1 MTPPP
6 AAGVMGRMSA
16 AASQRDA
23 LGAGTDADF
32 LVVGAGLA
40 GLVAARELVATGRS
54 IVVLEARDRVGGRIL
69 NEAIGGGQVV
79 EVGGQWIGPTQ
90 DRVAALA
97 RSLGIET
104 FPTHSRGDNLIEWR
118 GRVRRYRGSIPRL
131 DPATL
136 LDLGQARLRLDRLAR
151 TVPLEAPWRA
161 PRAARLDAETF
172 AAWIR
177 RNVPTRGARTL
188 LELATQAIWAAEPGE
203 LSLLHVLFYVRS
215 GGGFDRLIGVE
226 GGAQQ
231 DRFVRGSQRLA
242 LALAEE
248 LGPARVRLA
257 SPVRALEQDDGG
269 VRAIVDGG
277 EPVTARRAIVA
288 VAPALAGRIAY
299 RPELP
304 ARRDGLTQR
313 MPHGSVVKCMAVYPR
328 PFWRD
333 AGLSGHATSDRGP
346 AHAIFDN
353 SPPGDAPGVL
363 LGFLE
368 GRAARELGRAP
379 AAERRAAVL
388 GTFERVFGAAAG
400 RPEAF
405 VERAWAEE
413 EWTRGCY
420 GGFFGPGG
428 WTEYGPALREP
439 VGRVHWASAETATVW
454 CGYMDGAVSSGERA
468 AREVLRAE
476 GGTGGRRGRGERS
489 AAPALTHPGP

>member
-1 MTPPP
+1 MS
-6 AAGVMGRMSA
+6 AAGVIGRMSA
-16 AASQRDA
+16 AAFQRDA
-23 LGAGTDADF
+23 PGAGTDADF

-40 GLVAARELVATGRS
+40 GLVAARELVAAGRS
-54 IVVLEARDRVGGRIL
+54 VVVLEARERVGGRIL
-69 NEAIGGGQVV
+69 NEEIGGGQVV
-79 EVGGQWIGPTQ
+79 EVGGQWFGPTQ
-90 DRVAALA
+90 ARIAALA
-97 RSLGIET
+97 RSLGVET
-104 FPTHSRGDNLIEWR
+104 FPTHNRGDNLIEWR

-188 LELATQAIWAAEPGE
+188 LELATQAIWAAEPCE
-203 LSLLHVLFYVRS
+203 LSLLHVLFYVHS
-215 GGGFDRLIGVE
+215 GGGFDRLIGIE

-231 DRFVRGSQRLA
+231 DRFVGGSERLA

-257 SPVRALEQDDGG
+257 SPVRALEQDDEG

-277 EPVTARRAIVA
+277 APVTARRAMVA

-299 RPELP
+299 RPKLP

-313 MPHGSVVKCMAVYPR
+313 MPLGSVVKCMAVYPR

-346 AHAIFDN
+346 ARAIFDN
-353 SPPGDAPGVL
+353 SPPGGEPGVL

-379 AAERRAAVL
+379 AGERRAAVL
-388 GTFERVFGAAAG
+388 GTFERVFGSAAG

-413 EWTRGCY
+413 EWARGCY
-420 GGFFGPGG
+420 GGFFAPGG
-428 WTEYGPALREP
+428 WTESGPALRAP
-439 VGRVHWASAETATVW
+439 VGRLHWAGAETATEW

-476 GGTGGRRGRGERS
+476 VGAAGDRGRGERS
-489 AAPALTHPGP
+489 GAPVLTHPEP